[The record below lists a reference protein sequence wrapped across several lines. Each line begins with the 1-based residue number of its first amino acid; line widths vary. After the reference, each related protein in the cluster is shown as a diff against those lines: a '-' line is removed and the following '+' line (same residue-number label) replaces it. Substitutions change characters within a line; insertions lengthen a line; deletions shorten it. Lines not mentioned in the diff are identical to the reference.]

1 MSKDDDS
8 ENDKTPK
15 VPPRA
20 PLFLDREPTDPHTL
34 LSGSLSADQQRLLDL
49 SMREGGDPAPWASVI
64 KLTDSLNRH
73 KHDMVR
79 VVEDLSE
86 AIDPERIERIESTG
100 RATQRAWRSI
110 KKHAWAALIA
120 LGGSLGTTIV
130 MLIRL
135 ADAHGIDTQRMLQL
149 ERDRD
154 DLKQEVR
161 ELQKDLREVY
171 SRMYQRSD
179 AGRYLTPPTMAATK
193 VLP

>member
-1 MSKDDDS
+1 MKDDDS

-15 VPPRA
+15 VPRA

-34 LSGSLSADQQRLLDL
+34 LSTSLTADQQRLLDL
-49 SMREGGDPAPWASVI
+49 SMRESGEPAPWVSVI

-73 KHDMVR
+73 KHDIIQ
-79 VVEDLSE
+79 VVGGLSE

-135 ADAHGIDTQRMLQL
+135 ADAHGVDTQRMIQL

-179 AGRYLTPPTMAATK
+179 AGRYLTPPTMAATTK